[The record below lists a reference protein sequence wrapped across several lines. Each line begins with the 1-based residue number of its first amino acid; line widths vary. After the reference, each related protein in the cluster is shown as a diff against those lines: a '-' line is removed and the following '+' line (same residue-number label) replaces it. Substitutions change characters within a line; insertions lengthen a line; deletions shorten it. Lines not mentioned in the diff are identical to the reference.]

1 MPWPARR
8 SEPLLIREASEE
20 DLPAV
25 ERLLGRTP
33 YSYSGLGGALREAL
47 REDLALAA
55 WQADALAGFVA
66 VHRQGPEVAW
76 MYAFAVAQDV
86 SLEAVGTALLSGLE
100 ERLRPMGVSYLA
112 YMDEYDL
119 PWLRRLL
126 GRVGFARHTRVVGF
140 EAWADPPPGWGNREV
155 EVHPASLSDLPAV
168 ARLDQAAF
176 GPIWG
181 YGERVFRSV
190 WETDALFLLAEEK
203 GEAVGYIL
211 CTLHPERRAHVVRL
225 AVAPAHQGRQIGVRL
240 LAEAFVAL
248 RSQGVEWI
256 SLNTQEE
263 NRRSQR
269 LYRWFGFRPTGEE
282 VEVWVKYL
290 CHGGPASL
298 RSACPTWC

>member
-1 MPWPARR
+1 MPWGHARR
-8 SEPLLIREASEE
+8 SEAIRICEASEP
-20 DLPAV
+20 DLPTV
-25 ERLLGRTP
+25 EALLGRTP

-55 WQADALAGFVA
+55 WQADAPAGFVA

-100 ERLRPMGVSYLA
+100 ERLKPIGVSYLA

-126 GRVGFARHTRVVGF
+126 GRAGFVRHTRVVSF
-140 EAWADPPPGWGNREV
+140 EARADLPPGGGNRGV
-155 EVHPASLSDLPAV
+155 EVRPAGLSDLPAV

-181 YGERVFRSV
+181 YGEHVFQSV
-190 WETDALFLLAEEK
+190 WETDALFLLAEER
-203 GEAVGYIL
+203 GETVGYVL

-225 AVAPAHQGRQIGVRL
+225 AVAPDHQGRQIGVRL

-256 SLNTQEE
+256 GLNTQEE

-282 VEVWVKYL
+282 VEVWVKHL
-290 CHGGPASL
+290 LHGLP
-298 RSACPTWC
+298 